1 MAETRMRFPAF
12 DGGALHIH
20 GMGIRRGGPALRQ
33 FKQYMVIFRLNVI
46 IPGSKSRYH
55 IQMSCKMILKLRG
68 VQVDS
73 PSGTVF
79 NP

>member
-1 MAETRMRFPAF
+1 MVGLCTFTTWVSE
-12 DGGALHIH
+12 GGA
-20 GMGIRRGGPALRQ
+20 ALRP
-33 FKQYMVIFRLNVI
+33 FKQCMVIFRLNVI
-46 IPGSKSRYH
+46 IPGSKFRHH

>member
-1 MAETRMRFPAF
+1 
-12 DGGALHIH
+12 
-20 GMGIRRGGPALRQ
+20 
-33 FKQYMVIFRLNVI
+33 MVIFRLNVI